1 VTVPI
6 LEPEW
11 AAPAGVQAAFSLRSG
26 GTSAPPW
33 DSLNLGVHVGDD
45 PAAVAENRR
54 RLSHTLDLPSEP
66 IWLDQVH
73 GIEVVQVDSANRPQ
87 NGVRARA
94 DAAVTRERGVVLAVQ
109 VADCLPVLLASDDSV
124 LGAAHAG
131 WRGLAAGV
139 IEATVAA
146 MQVPPSRLVAW
157 LGPCIGPAHFEVGDE
172 VRAAF
177 LAADPAAADPAAAAF
192 EPNVHGRWQCDLPQ
206 LARVRLQALGV
217 TQIAGGEWCTAAD
230 PVRFYSH
237 RRDQRTGRMA
247 ALIWC

>member
-11 AAPAGVQAAFSLRSG
+11 AAPSGVHAAFSLRSG
-26 GTSAPPW
+26 GASAPPW

-54 RLSHTLDLPSEP
+54 RLGHTLGLPSEP

-73 GIEVVQVDSANRPQ
+73 GIEVVQVDSANRPK
-87 NGVRARA
+87 NGVRPRA

-177 LAADPAAADPAAAAF
+177 LAADPAAAAAF

-206 LARVRLQALGV
+206 LARARLQALGV